1 MRRIEPKYAWERYPE
16 NIALQQYSRCLGRVV
31 ASLPRRLRRIMTKP
45 LIQAATLSGIG
56 LAGAHAELKP
66 GESSRAEREEFL
78 QLAFTSIEHSRKG
91 LLLLKEA
98 RKGDAAGLTA
108 ALELLE
114 RVEAGLRARPLP
126 D

>member
-1 MRRIEPKYAWERYPE
+1 MSSIHPKHEWESYPE
-16 NIALQQYSRCLGRVV
+16 HTALQQYSRCLGRVV
-31 ASLPRRLRRIMTKP
+31 ASLPKRLQRIMTKP
-45 LIQAATLSGIG
+45 LVQAASLSGIG
-56 LAGAHAELKP
+56 LAGAFAERSP
-66 GESSRAEREEFL
+66 GESKRAEREEFL
-78 QLAFTSIEHSRKG
+78 QLALTSIEHSRKG

-114 RVEAGLRARPLP
+114 RVEAGLRTRPLP